1 MLWNE
6 YPSTAD
12 YSYVNPEQAIGGH
25 QETNP
30 DVWVA
35 GPVSTPPSTGTE
47 VFKPCQPLL
56 LSSSNR
62 SCTQV
67 VTFLHGRR
75 SLCSGTTPEGK
86 AEVDYQSGERVRN
99 LQNKLGSEPC
109 ACSLWE
115 WFSWFL
121 LCLSEGLFVLFDSGL
136 DSLAGGRWFIQLWML
151 AWVACVVVWACMTTS
166 LWALVTQRM
175 DARKVIESG
184 NCQCCIELGRALVL
198 KSTITHFIRM

>member
-6 YPSTAD
+6 YPSTVD

-30 DVWVA
+30 DVCAA
-35 GPVSTPPSTGTE
+35 GSVSTPPSTGTE

-56 LSSSNR
+56 LSSSNH

-67 VTFLHGRR
+67 VTFLYGRR
-75 SLCSGTTPEGK
+75 SPCSGMAPEGK
-86 AEVDYQSGERVRN
+86 AELDYQSGEWVQN
-99 LQNKLGSEPC
+99 LQNKLGSESC

-121 LCLSEGLFVLFDSGL
+121 LFERGPFC
-136 DSLAGGRWFIQLWML
+136 
-151 AWVACVVVWACMTTS
+151 S
-166 LWALVTQRM
+166 LWQLGFFCRWEVIYSAV
-175 DARKVIESG
+175 DAG
-184 NCQCCIELGRALVL
+184 LGCMRSCVGPYD
-198 KSTITHFIRM
+198 H

>member
-6 YPSTAD
+6 YPLTVD

-30 DVWVA
+30 DVCAA
-35 GPVSTPPSTGTE
+35 GSVSTPPSTGTE

-67 VTFLHGRR
+67 VTFLYGRR
-75 SLCSGTTPEGK
+75 SPYSGQAPEGK
-86 AEVDYQSGERVRN
+86 AELDYQSGEWVQN
-99 LQNKLGSEPC
+99 LQNKLGSESC

-121 LCLSEGLFVLFDSGL
+121 LCLSEVLFVLSDNSL
-136 DSLAGGRWFIQLWML
+136 DSFAGGRWFIQLWML
-151 AWVACVVVWACMTTS
+151 GWDVCTVVWALMTTS
-166 LWALVTQRM
+166 L
-175 DARKVIESG
+175 
-184 NCQCCIELGRALVL
+184 
-198 KSTITHFIRM
+198 